1 MLYWSHWDGWNM
13 TADFSS
19 TFFSWTPYSLQEL
32 DKFPFKFY
40 DRKFTGSFHL
50 NDLAFQLKN
59 YLYIY
64 IDITQ
69 TSHTERLIKTPQV
82 ARRYLART
90 KHVYI
95 IFK

>member
-1 MLYWSHWDGWNM
+1 M

-69 TSHTERLIKTPQV
+69 TSHIERLIKTPQA